1 MLSEA
6 ITHGPGP
13 GPAGL
18 TQPCM
23 APKAFQI
30 LPVTRG
36 QATRWERGA
45 DT

>member
-13 GPAGL
+13 GL
-18 TQPCM
+18 TQTCM

-30 LPVTRG
+30 LLVTRG
-36 QATRWERGA
+36 QATCRERGA
-45 DT
+45 DS